1 MQSALTGHLVFS
13 TLHTNDAPSSVTRLV
28 EMGVE
33 DYLLTSTVNAV
44 IAQRLVRVLCPACR
58 QAYKPLAAT
67 VKKTG
72 LDRIKSAS
80 RLRLYRPQ
88 GCEQCNGSGY
98 RGRTA
103 ILELMVMSDP
113 IRQLVLQRADAVSLQ
128 REAIKQGMHTMYDD
142 GLRKAV
148 AGTTT
153 LEEVIRVTYES

>member
-1 MQSALTGHLVFS
+1 M
-13 TLHTNDAPSSVTRLV
+13 
-28 EMGVE
+28 
-33 DYLLTSTVNAV
+33 LTSTVNAV

-72 LDRIKSAS
+72 LDRIKSAG
-80 RLRLYRPQ
+80 RLQLYRPQ

-128 REAIKQGMHTMYDD
+128 REAIKQGMRTMYDD
-142 GLRKAV
+142 GLRKAI